1 MQIKNRRRS
10 WTAFRVLGNKIKAQI
25 NRISIKEASWVASWE
40 KYEIKIINLIG
51 GRVAKYFAVRGWNQ
65 TITIA
70 FEVKNCSI
78 VFFLVFA
85 HYTQV
90 FT

>member
-10 WTAFRVLGNKIKAQI
+10 WTAFRILGNKIKAQI
-25 NRISIKEASWVASWE
+25 NLISVQEASWVASWE
-40 KYEIKIINLIG
+40 MYEIKIISLIV
-51 GRVAKYFAVRGWNQ
+51 GRVTKYFAVRGWNQ
-65 TITIA
+65 TIAIA
-70 FEVKNCSI
+70 FKVKNCSI